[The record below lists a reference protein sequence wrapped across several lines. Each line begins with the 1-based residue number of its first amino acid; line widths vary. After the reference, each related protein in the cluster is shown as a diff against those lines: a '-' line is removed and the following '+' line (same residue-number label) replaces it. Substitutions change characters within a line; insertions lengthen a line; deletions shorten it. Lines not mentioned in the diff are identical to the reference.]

1 MATPS
6 FLCKRKCEEPV
17 GSGAAKRQ
25 SPAVDLSLLP
35 SVPKVCPGRSPAPA
49 PRASRGE
56 SLERAVAAALPAER
70 AVAAESAVAADCAA
84 VQVPYQEWKSIDEVN
99 RRLFD
104 EASDKWGSAQL
115 ALIAARKRLH
125 KAQAEEAYLAEEA
138 ARARAPYE
146 IAVSRM
152 NLHNTLYD
160 FVIDLPESEESEG
173 ASGFEESESSD
184 DE

>member
-70 AVAAESAVAADCAA
+70 AVAADCAA

-99 RRLFD
+99 RRLFN
-104 EASDKWGSAQL
+104 EASDKWSSAQL

-152 NLHNTLYD
+152 NLHNSLYD
-160 FVIDLPESEESEG
+160 FIVDFPESEASEG